1 MAAITFGIPTCILTC
16 EICLNQKFFRI
27 YHEDADVWIGG
38 YTITEMLTYAF
49 TLGKSAEIREK
60 EKDNYIYEHIKE
72 TLEEQHEYDEMT
84 RNRYIIAP

>member
-1 MAAITFGIPTCILTC
+1 MSDCINYRRKPYKDIYIGVLVMAAITFGIPTCILTC

-49 TLGKSAEIREK
+49 TLGKSA
-60 EKDNYIYEHIKE
+60 
-72 TLEEQHEYDEMT
+72 
-84 RNRYIIAP
+84 